1 MTSPAEDPINI
12 VVYEYSNMRIAIYLV
27 SYMGTVI
34 A

>member
-1 MTSPAEDPINI
+1 MTSPTEYPINI
-12 VVYEYSNMRIAIYLV
+12 VVYAYNNMLIAIYLV